1 MALKFSKL
9 VGLKKEDF
17 DLLVK
22 QPESPIQ
29 VRPARLIPV
38 VKTGDEMALTSIFLS
53 SLRLVKEFRDSI
65 FKDIKL
71 SRSGRFYFYT
81 EVCFPKIDDK
91 SRIDGL
97 ILVTKGKVIQDAV
110 LVEVKSGNNG
120 IDATQIKKYVQIAK
134 SLVDQKCPKS
144 EYFGLLKKVV
154 FDEYLQF

>member
-1 MALKFSKL
+1 MKLTKL
-9 VGLKKEDF
+9 VGLKKEEF

-53 SLRLVKEFRDSI
+53 SLKLVKEFRDSV

-81 EVCFPKIDDK
+81 EVCFPKIDNK

-97 ILVTKGKVIQDAV
+97 ILVVKGKIIQDAV
-110 LVEVKSGNNG
+110 LIEVKSGNNEL
-120 IDATQIKKYVQIAK
+120 DAIQIKKYVQIAK
-134 SLVDQKCPKS
+134 SLKN
-144 EYFGLLKKVV
+144 
-154 FDEYLQF
+154 

>member
-1 MALKFSKL
+1 MAVKLTKL
-9 VGLKKEDF
+9 VGLKKEEF

-53 SLRLVKEFRDSI
+53 SLKLVKEFRDSV

-81 EVCFPKIDDK
+81 EVCFPKIDNK

-97 ILVTKGKVIQDAV
+97 ILVVKGKIIQDAV
-110 LVEVKSGNNG
+110 LIEVKSGNNEL
-120 IDATQIKKYVQIAK
+120 DAIQIKKYVQIAK
-134 SLVDQKCPKS
+134 SLKN
-144 EYFGLLKKVV
+144 
-154 FDEYLQF
+154 

>member
-1 MALKFSKL
+1 MAVKFSKL

-17 DLLVK
+17 DILVK
-22 QPESPIQ
+22 LPDSPIQ

-53 SLRLVKEFRDSI
+53 SLKLVKEFRDKV

-110 LVEVKSGNNG
+110 LIEV
-120 IDATQIKKYVQIAK
+120 
-134 SLVDQKCPKS
+134 
-144 EYFGLLKKVV
+144 
-154 FDEYLQF
+154 

>member
-1 MALKFSKL
+1 MAVKFSKL
-9 VGLKKEDF
+9 IGLKKEDF

-22 QPESPIQ
+22 QPDSPIQ

-38 VKTGDEMALTSIFLS
+38 VKTGDEMTLTSIFLS
-53 SLRLVKEFRDSI
+53 SLKLVKEFRDSI

-97 ILVTKGKVIQDAV
+97 
-110 LVEVKSGNNG
+110 
-120 IDATQIKKYVQIAK
+120 
-134 SLVDQKCPKS
+134 
-144 EYFGLLKKVV
+144 
-154 FDEYLQF
+154 

>member
-1 MALKFSKL
+1 MAVKFSKL

-17 DLLVK
+17 DILVK
-22 QPESPIQ
+22 LPDSPIQ

-53 SLRLVKEFRDSI
+53 SLKLVKEFRDTV

-110 LVEVKSGNNG
+110 LVEVKSGKNELNT
-120 IDATQIKKYVQIAK
+120 TQMKNMFKLQKLK
-134 SLVDQKCPKS
+134 S
-144 EYFGLLKKVV
+144 
-154 FDEYLQF
+154 